1 MAPNVEAIIQE
12 GISAIKAGRK
22 DDARRALMKAVD
34 LDERNETAWL
44 WLSAVVDTPDEQQL
58 CLENVLSI
66 NPSNQK
72 AQRGL
77 EALKKASGQKPKPAA
92 PPAPPPASAAAS
104 PFDSSFDNSFD
115 SNPFAGT
122 GFDSN
127 PYGSSAADPAL
138 GSGWGGFDAADSAAS
153 APATSVDWNRG
164 RGPAAYGSGKE
175 VQLPSSEEYDNW
187 VSGLQ
192 LGGNSIANEASFGS
206 SFDSSFDPSSGPF
219 ASSFDDSADPFGG
232 SSGSAVQDP
241 FGANQGAVDPFGA
254 PATRSSSPFGDFDA
268 PGAPSFD
275 NDSFGGSDDL
285 FNAGSA
291 DPFGGSSAFGTPGR
305 SDPFAASDPFDKP
318 APTAGAPSRASSDP
332 FGGPFAAPAADAFD
346 AFDADPVAD
355 LFSSVPGPGATKARP
370 PAAPPPT
377 PTSSNPFG
385 PSQPSVFGGASPALD
400 VDSGAPAAAGVF
412 EFIGAGASGMQAY
425 FKAIPPEIQPAKRR
439 SQSGGGNARLVLT
452 VIVLAVLNMVSLAY
466 LVKTLMGR

>member
-92 PPAPPPASAAAS
+92 PAPTPTSAAAS
-104 PFDSSFDNSFD
+104 PFDSGFD

-127 PYGSSAADPAL
+127 PYGSSADPVL
-138 GSGWGGFDAADSAAS
+138 GSGWGGFDTADSAS
-153 APATSVDWNRG
+153 TAPATSVDWNRG
-164 RGPAAYGSGKE
+164 SGPAVYGSGKE

-192 LGGNSIANEASFGS
+192 LGGNSAAGDASFGS
-206 SFDSSFDPSSGPF
+206 GFDSSFDPSSGPF

-232 SSGSAVQDP
+232 SSTSSAVQDP
-241 FGANQGAVDPFGA
+241 FGVEQGAVDPFGA

-268 PGAPSFD
+268 PGTPSFGSD
-275 NDSFGGSDDL
+275 PFGGSDDL

-305 SDPFAASDPFDKP
+305 SDPFAAPDPFDKP
-318 APTAGAPSRASSDP
+318 APAAKAAAPASSGP
-332 FGGPFAAPAADAFD
+332 FGRPFAAPAADTFD
-346 AFDADPVAD
+346 KDPVAD
-355 LFSSVPGPGATKARP
+355 LFSSVPGPGTAKTRTS
-370 PAAPPPT
+370 AAPPPV
-377 PTSSNPFG
+377 PASSNPFG
-385 PSQPSVFGGASPALD
+385 PSQPSVFGSAPPALD
-400 VDSGAPAAAGVF
+400 DDFGASGPASGGFAFSGS
-412 EFIGAGASGMQAY
+412 GASGMQVY

-439 SQSGGGNARLVLT
+439 SQGGGGSARLVLT

>member
-72 AQRGL
+72 AQKGL
-77 EALKKASGQKPKPAA
+77 EALMKASGQKPKPAA
-92 PPAPPPASAAAS
+92 PPAAPPTSAATS
-104 PFDSSFDNSFD
+104 TFDSGFD

-122 GFDSN
+122 GFDRN
-127 PYGSSAADPAL
+127 PYGSSADPAL
-138 GSGWGGFDAADSAAS
+138 GSGWGSFDTADSASS

-164 RGPAAYGSGKE
+164 SGPAAYGSGKD

-192 LGGNSIANEASFGS
+192 LGGNSAGDASSFGS
-206 SFDSSFDPSSGPF
+206 GFDSSFDPASGPF

-232 SSGSAVQDP
+232 SRTGSAVQDP
-241 FGANQGAVDPFGA
+241 FGADGGAVDPFGV
-254 PATRSSSPFGDFDA
+254 PASGSSNPFGDFDA
-268 PGAPSFD
+268 PDAPSFD
-275 NDSFGGSDDL
+275 NEPFGGSDDL

-305 SDPFAASDPFDKP
+305 SDPFGSADPFAASDPFDKP
-318 APTAGAPSRASSDP
+318 APAAKAASPASGDP
-332 FGGPFAAPAADAFD
+332 FGGPFAAPAADTFD
-346 AFDADPVAD
+346 NDPVAE
-355 LFSSVPGPGATKARP
+355 LFSSVPGPGTAKART
-370 PAAPPPT
+370 PAAPPPV
-377 PTSSNPFG
+377 PASSNPFG
-385 PSQPSVFGGASPALD
+385 PSQPSVFGGTPPVLD
-400 VDSGAPAAAGVF
+400 DDFAAPAVASGGFAF
-412 EFIGAGASGMQAY
+412 MGAGASGMQAY
-425 FKAIPPEIQPAKRR
+425 FKAIPPEIQAASRR
-439 SQSGGGNARLVLT
+439 SRGGSSARLVLT
-452 VIVLAVLNMVSLAY
+452 VVVLAVLNMVSLAY